1 MFCKQSGARKMADDS
16 LGRYLKEISVIS
28 LLSPEEEKRLGRKV
42 QKGDDQALQKL
53 VEANLRFVVSV
64 VKKYRNSG
72 MPFLDMINEGNL
84 GLIEAAKRFDPGKGV
99 KFISYAVWW
108 IQQAIRQAIAE
119 QSGAVRLPMKK
130 IDLLNKI
137 SQKKEEI
144 FKASGREPDAAELA
158 EHFKI
163 PNGDIQNVLRISR
176 QTISLDNPLT
186 DESLV
191 NHVDM
196 MEAENLPS
204 IDQELIED
212 SIKKEINKLLSTLDE
227 REAQVIRLRF
237 GLFDSEPMT
246 LEEIGQK
253 MHFSRERIRQIEK
266 KAKSRLLRIARK
278 KQMEELL

>member
-1 MFCKQSGARKMADDS
+1 MICKQSGSRKQADDS
-16 LGRYLKEISVIS
+16 LGRYLKEISTIS
-28 LLSPEEEKRLGRKV
+28 LLSPEEEKRLGRKA
-42 QKGDDQALQKL
+42 QNGDDKALRRL

-84 GLIEAAKRFDPGKGV
+84 GLIEAAKRFDPGRGV

-144 FKASGREPDAAELA
+144 FKSSGREPDSAELA

-163 PNGDIQNVLRISR
+163 PSGDIQNVLRISR

-204 IDQELIED
+204 IDKELIED
-212 SIKKEINKLLSTLDE
+212 SIKKEINKLLSSLDE

-237 GLFDSEPMT
+237 GLFDNESMT
-246 LEEIGQK
+246 LEEIGQR

>member
-1 MFCKQSGARKMADDS
+1 MICKQSSPRKLADDS
-16 LGRYLKEISVIS
+16 LGRYLKEISTIP
-28 LLSPEEEKRLGRKV
+28 LLSVDEEKRLARRI
-42 QKGDDQALQKL
+42 QKGDYKALQGL
-53 VEANLRFVVSV
+53 VQANLRFVVSV

-72 MPFLDMINEGNL
+72 MPFLDMVNEGNL
-84 GLIEAAKRFDPGKGV
+84 GLIEAAKRFDPDRGV

-108 IQQAIRQAIAE
+108 IQQSIRQAIAE

-137 SQKKEEI
+137 GHKKEEM
-144 FKASGREPDAAELA
+144 FKSLGREPDTEELA
-158 EHFKI
+158 AQFKL
-163 PNGDIQNVLRISR
+163 PNEDMMNILRISR

-196 MEAENLPS
+196 MEAENIPS
-204 IDQELIED
+204 IDRELIED
-212 SIKKEINKLLSTLDE
+212 SIKKEINNLLGTLDN
-227 REAQVIRLRF
+227 REEQVIRLRF

-246 LEEIGQK
+246 LEEIGQR

-266 KAKSRLLRIARK
+266 KAKVRLLRNARK
-278 KQMEELL
+278 KQMQELL